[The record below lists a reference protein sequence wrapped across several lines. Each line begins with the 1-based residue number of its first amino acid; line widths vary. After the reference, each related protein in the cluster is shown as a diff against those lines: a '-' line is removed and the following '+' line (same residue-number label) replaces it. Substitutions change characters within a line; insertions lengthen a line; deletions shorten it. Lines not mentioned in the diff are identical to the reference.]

1 MGEKRQRNT
10 IRQREAGAAARA
22 ETRRRLI
29 EAAGEEFGEHGY
41 PAARVSRIAD
51 RAGVSVQT
59 LYLACGSKREL
70 LRAHLSNVLYG
81 GVPPGE
87 YLASRVQPA
96 ASTDVPEQ
104 VARVVREIAE
114 RAGHAW
120 LLYAGAAVVDPS
132 VAEDWENLQTL
143 RRDTFEVLLAPIPD
157 EDLRVLR
164 SDAVDTAWT
173 IASPETYNLLVRRA
187 GYSLDRYQTWIATT
201 LKATL
206 LK

>member
-1 MGEKRQRNT
+1 M
-10 IRQREAGAAARA
+10 IDARA
-22 ETRRRLI
+22 EREDRL
-29 EAAGEEFGEHGY
+29 
-41 PAARVSRIAD
+41 
-51 RAGVSVQT
+51 
-59 LYLACGSKREL
+59 K
-70 LRAHLSNVLYG
+70 
-81 GVPPGE
+81 
-87 YLASRVQPA
+87 
-96 ASTDVPEQ
+96 
-104 VARVVREIAE
+104 VREIAE

-201 LKATL
+201 LKAAL